1 MQQGIYHSKKGVRF
15 SPCRTLKYPAYYNM
29 FSLEL
34 ITRAADAEQ
43 LLRMAQREK
52 RSIFVRRENTSL
64 RNENASEDGVERAAD
79 ILTAQ
84 AELQSLNA
92 VIDSLPEGKRKQDE
106 ITNRMAVEL
115 RLRRLTGGTNGDDPI
130 SIVERA
136 FDVDRFDRDI
146 AGIDAFVAAVEARK
160 AELN

>member
-1 MQQGIYHSKKGVRF
+1 M
-15 SPCRTLKYPAYYNM
+15 
-29 FSLEL
+29 
-34 ITRAADAEQ
+34 
-43 LLRMAQREK
+43 
-52 RSIFVRRENTSL
+52 
-64 RNENASEDGVERAAD
+64 
-79 ILTAQ
+79 
-84 AELQSLNA
+84 
-92 VIDSLPEGKRKQDE
+92 IDSLPEGKRKQDE

>member
-1 MQQGIYHSKKGVRF
+1 
-15 SPCRTLKYPAYYNM
+15 
-29 FSLEL
+29 
-34 ITRAADAEQ
+34 
-43 LLRMAQREK
+43 
-52 RSIFVRRENTSL
+52 
-64 RNENASEDGVERAAD
+64 
-79 ILTAQ
+79 
-84 AELQSLNA
+84 

-115 RLRRLTGGTNGDDPI
+115 RLRRLTGGANGDDPI

-160 AELN
+160 LELN